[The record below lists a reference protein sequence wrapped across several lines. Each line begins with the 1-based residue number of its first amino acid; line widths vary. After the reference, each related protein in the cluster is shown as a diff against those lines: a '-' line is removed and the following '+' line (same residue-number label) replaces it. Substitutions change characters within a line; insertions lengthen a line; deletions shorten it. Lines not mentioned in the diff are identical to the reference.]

1 MNLLTRYVLVLPLKT
16 QICSP
21 VWIPLLPQSLQ
32 LVYECLGMIR
42 CYSSCKVTGSFSHL
56 VDCFDNLL
64 GSVAS
69 YILPIFLKEGT
80 AISHTHLF
88 HGPRLYQRLEVLEK
102 SHYPKD
108 AKYAPNLVPL
118 MAFPASCP
126 LSVKLL
132 AHCLTSHNAVPLGT
146 PIIVGLY
153 TLKLYGLLHVYI
165 SSLRGWL
172 RKSLLKEKEHNN
184 RVLPERS
191 K

>member
-1 MNLLTRYVLVLPLKT
+1 MNLLTRYELVLPLKT

-42 CYSSCKVTGSFSHL
+42 CYSSWKVTVAPLATWLIALATFLALWLHTSCLFSL
-56 VDCFDNLL
+56 RR
-64 GSVAS
+64 A
-69 YILPIFLKEGT
+69 
-80 AISHTHLF
+80 HLF

-102 SHYPKD
+102 NHYPKD

-118 MAFPASCP
+118 MAFPASCR

-153 TLKLYGLLHVYI
+153 TLKLYGFYMFTFLLFEDDYA
-165 SSLRGWL
+165 RPF
-172 RKSLLKEKEHNN
+172 LKEKNTIIGFCPN
-184 RVLPERS
+184 VPN
-191 K
+191 KN